1 MKANQSIKRLTAGQ
15 SFLLDALG
23 DSLTSGWMV
32 QKGYLDFLNDMLKE
46 VYPKADIQL
55 NNHGLPGD
63 TARGGLFRLQ
73 RQVIKSQPDAFI
85 IQFGVNDLYSDIS
98 ADDYKSNVEA
108 IIQLIKKEYSAEII
122 LVTSVCF
129 ITPGDNAA
137 INTFYQKLAELAE
150 DYGLPLVKVHDY
162 WQLKLDQ
169 GIPYDSIVKND
180 FVHPTEAGYQL
191 MAEAIMQV
199 FESPA

>member
-1 MKANQSIKRLTAGQ
+1 MKANQSINRLTAGQ

-85 IQFGVNDLYSDIS
+85 IQFGVNDLDSDIS
-98 ADDYKSNVEA
+98 ADDYKSNVQFR
-108 IIQLIKKEYSAEII
+108 INYRVLLIKCNSRG
-122 LVTSVCF
+122 C
-129 ITPGDNAA
+129 NA
-137 INTFYQKLAELAE
+137 
-150 DYGLPLVKVHDY
+150 
-162 WQLKLDQ
+162 
-169 GIPYDSIVKND
+169 
-180 FVHPTEAGYQL
+180 
-191 MAEAIMQV
+191 MIMMMI
-199 FESPA
+199 FPSKI